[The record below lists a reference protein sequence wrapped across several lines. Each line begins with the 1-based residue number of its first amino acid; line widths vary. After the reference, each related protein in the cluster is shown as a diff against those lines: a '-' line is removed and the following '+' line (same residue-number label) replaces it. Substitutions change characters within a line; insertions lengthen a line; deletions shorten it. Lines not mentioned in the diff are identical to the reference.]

1 MHLPSRI
8 FIAGHRGLAGG
19 ALLRELQRLGH
30 GRLLT
35 RTHAELDLEDGAAT
49 ARFFEQERPE
59 LVFLAAAK
67 VGGIVAN
74 NAFPADFL
82 MRNLLIEAN
91 VFTAAFRTGVRRLVY
106 LGSSCMYPRDC
117 EQPMREEHLLTGP
130 LEKTNQP
137 YAIAK
142 IAGVEMCHAYN
153 RQHATRY
160 LAVTPAGLYGPG
172 DSYNP
177 AHSHVLPALIRKAHE
192 ARAAGAAEI
201 VLWGSGRPR
210 RELLHSRDLAR
221 ALVFLAQLDDAR
233 FDACFEASRPPLIN
247 IGSGEDH
254 SILDLARIVASVV
267 GYEGRFSHDLTKP
280 DGMPRK
286 LLDASR
292 ILALGWKPTVDL
304 RDGIAEAYRDFL
316 DRGLAAGTA
325 AP

>member
-1 MHLPSRI
+1 M
-8 FIAGHRGLAGG
+8 
-19 ALLRELQRLGH
+19 LRELQRQGY
-30 GRLLT
+30 GQLLV

-49 ARFFEQERPE
+49 RRFFEQERPDV
-59 LVFLAAAK
+59 VFLAAAK

-74 NAFPADFL
+74 NALPVDFL

-91 VFTAAFRTGVRRLVY
+91 VFTAAFRAGVRRLVY

-153 RQHATRY
+153 RQHGTRY

-172 DSYNP
+172 DSYDP

-192 ARAAGAAEI
+192 AHAAGAAEI

-210 RELLHSRDLAR
+210 RELLHSRDLAQ
-221 ALVFLAQLDDAR
+221 ALIFLAQLDDGR
-233 FDACFEASRPPLIN
+233 FDASFDPSRPPLIN
-247 IGSGEDH
+247 IGTGEDH
-254 SILDLARIVASVV
+254 SILELAQIVASVV
-267 GYEGRFSHDLTKP
+267 GFQGRYSHDLGKP

-292 ILALGWKPTVDL
+292 ILALGWKPAVGL
-304 RDGIAEAYRDFL
+304 REGIAEAYRDFL
-316 DRGLAAGTA
+316 ERGLATGAAGRA
-325 AP
+325 AA